1 MRREVTALEKGFSCI
16 RSVAA
21 NKVARSQGGEGL
33 AGSRELTCSDV
44 FAPCCHSHIKGYG
57 ENEEGLGGSQ
67 QGRGWVLNMVT

>member
-33 AGSRELTCSDV
+33 AGCTSSRELTCSDV
-44 FAPCCHSHIKGYG
+44 FAPCS
-57 ENEEGLGGSQ
+57 L
-67 QGRGWVLNMVT
+67 LP